1 MRTLPAALTTDTPFS
16 KSQGLADE
24 AVDIDDDDEEDDELA
39 GIGED
44 DVEEEDGEKP
54 IFSSQQQ
61 HRAQTSS
68 SKATAASYSYRD
80 VFGKDY
86 DRRRQQQIDAKVGEC
101 SMPHAPP
108 MHVGMHD
115 STCMTGL

>member
-1 MRTLPAALTTDTPFS
+1 
-16 KSQGLADE
+16 
-24 AVDIDDDDEEDDELA
+24 VDIDDDDEEDDELA

-86 DRRRQQQIDAKVGEC
+86 DRRRQQQIDAKVSIGYKFH
-101 SMPHAPP
+101 SMHFTAYT
-108 MHVGMHD
+108 VTLF
-115 STCMTGL
+115 TCACH